1 MIANNM
7 IIDGTI
13 DVIAIASMTF
23 YWWASNI
30 ESQNNTGPAWPSL
43 SHNLSRPS
51 KPNNYPQ
58 RLYLYKRL
66 SRGNE
71 DRFGLLTK
79 IFFFLRSQRITVFR
93 NCLGWRPLP
102 SLTLSAREHVGIVVW
117 LKIFLIDY
125 TNFLFLKVGVYRVFL
140 FPENTCFW
148 LAIRKIHLRYS
159 FPGLWRWS
167 RWFFG
172 NVDSCGR
179 LYGVV

>member
-7 IIDGTI
+7 IVDGTI

-79 IFFFLRSQRITVFR
+79 IFFFLRRGVGPPYTEWEP
-93 NCLGWRPLP
+93 CLEYE
-102 SLTLSAREHVGIVVW
+102 LTAQK
-117 LKIFLIDY
+117 KIA
-125 TNFLFLKVGVYRVFL
+125 N
-140 FPENTCFW
+140 
-148 LAIRKIHLRYS
+148 
-159 FPGLWRWS
+159 
-167 RWFFG
+167 
-172 NVDSCGR
+172 
-179 LYGVV
+179 